1 MAKAKKV
8 STKTAVLAEKK
19 AKKPEIIKGGKKY
32 AEKKKLI
39 TKSEYT
45 AAEAAELITQLSL
58 AKFDAS
64 AEAHIR
70 IGADMSQADQLVRGM
85 VSLPHG
91 TGKKIRIAAF
101 VTEDFEEEAKKA
113 GADHYGA
120 ADLIKKIEGGM
131 LDFDI
136 AVAIPQIMK
145 DLGKLAKVLGPKGL
159 MPSPKS
165 GTVSDKPGKVIEE
178 LKKGRIEF
186 KMDKQGII
194 HVVFGKVS
202 FGAKKLEENLGVLIQ
217 AIKDAQPA
225 TIKTGYIVSLSVN
238 PTMGPGIKIESA

>member
-1 MAKAKKV
+1 MAKVAK
-8 STKTAVLAEKK
+8 
-19 AKKPEIIKGGKKY
+19 EIVKGGKKH

-39 TKSEYT
+39 TKPGYSV
-45 AAEAAELITQLSL
+45 AEAAELLTKVSIT
-58 AKFDAS
+58 KFDAS

-70 IGADMSQADQLVRGM
+70 IGADMSQADQLVRGT

-91 TGKKIRIAAF
+91 TGKKVRIAAF
-101 VTEDFEEEAKKA
+101 VTEDFEDEAKKA
-113 GADHYGA
+113 GADYVGA

-131 LDFDI
+131 LDFDV

-194 HVVFGKVS
+194 HTTFGKIS
-202 FGAKKLEENLGVLIQ
+202 FGAKKLEENLAVLVQ

-225 TIKTGYIVSLSVN
+225 AIKTNYIVSLSVN
-238 PTMGPGIKIESA
+238 PTMGPSMKVQL